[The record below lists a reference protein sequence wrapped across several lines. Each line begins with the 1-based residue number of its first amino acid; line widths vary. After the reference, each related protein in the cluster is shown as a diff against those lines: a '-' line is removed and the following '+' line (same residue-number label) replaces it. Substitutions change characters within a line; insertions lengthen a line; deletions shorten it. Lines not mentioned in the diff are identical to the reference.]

1 MRVPSI
7 AKKKAGSILA
17 RLTEAEKDLMWHME
31 HRYQPEADSLGGD
44 PVLRRLK
51 DDEVFRTSS
60 ANRNTITAME
70 ERGSEVVRAESK
82 EPKENPRFVVTN
94 ISRAR
99 NGFMSKFTVNEGTW
113 RTALRNYT
121 MAWRLA
127 VPVAPTSGPISSVCC

>member
-1 MRVPSI
+1 VRVPSI

-31 HRYQPEADSLGGD
+31 HRYQPEADSLGSD

-99 NGFMSKFTVNEGTW
+99 NGFMSKFTVNEGICASKNCT
-113 RTALRNYT
+113 T
-121 MAWRLA
+121 AWRLA
-127 VPVAPTSGPISSVCC
+127 APVAATFGPISSGY